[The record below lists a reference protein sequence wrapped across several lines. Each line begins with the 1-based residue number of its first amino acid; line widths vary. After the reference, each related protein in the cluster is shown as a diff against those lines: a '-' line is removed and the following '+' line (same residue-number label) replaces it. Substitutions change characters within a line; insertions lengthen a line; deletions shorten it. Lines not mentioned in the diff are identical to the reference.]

1 MPYPTVPDLVAF
13 DGDMRPNLVH
23 GGPYDEQLTA
33 IETYLAQLGS
43 YIDDTV
49 LAAAQAAQSTAQA
62 AQATANAN
70 AATIGDWA
78 TDHPDST
85 ISQAVTSTNESVS
98 ELSGKLDTTT
108 QTANTAASDA
118 SAALTWTRNAS
129 AVSAN
134 VPTKI
139 NSTGN
144 GTDTV
149 AAQLFGS
156 DGNGGTL
163 LDKLALLLSNLMLAA
178 PNGDTTK
185 LLGYLADNSA
195 DLTTAT
201 ARPRSSSALTW
212 ASEQGGYEGNVYNV
226 PVAIDASGLVR
237 LDVEGEF
244 VIHAGETLFVTQS
257 EYTGFTEGSLLGY
270 SGSGATLNG
279 TGVNIVGDLLTLFEP
294 ATSGG
299 SVPDNVVLY
308 DANPGLKSSLYVMSG
323 EDRQD
328 INTITMTADD
338 ASLQVGPG
346 AFNEGGATRITPKSI
361 LTSSTSPGESW
372 GVDVSKTATPLTS
385 EQLASAEVL
394 HDAFNTQ
401 GTVRVSPL

>member
-1 MPYPTVPDLVAF
+1 MPYPTVPDLKPF
-13 DGDMRPNLVH
+13 EGNQRPSLLA

-49 LAAAQAAQSTAQA
+49 LAAAQAAQ
-62 AQATANAN
+62 ATANAN

-78 TDHPDST
+78 TDHPGTT
-85 ISQAVTSTNESVS
+85 ISQAVTDTNESVS
-98 ELSGKLDTTT
+98 VLTDRLDTTT
-108 QTANTAASDA
+108 QTANTAAADA

-156 DGNGGTL
+156 DGTEGTL

-201 ARPRSSSALTW
+201 VRPRSSSALTW
-212 ASEQGGYEGNVYNV
+212 ASEQGSYEGNVYNV

-244 VIHAGETLFVTQS
+244 AIHAGETLFVVQS
-257 EYTGFTEGSLLGY
+257 EYESFAEGSLLGY
-270 SGSGATLNG
+270 SGAGATLDS

-294 ATSGG
+294 ASGPSMPTQNPETDPLLTAG
-299 SVPDNVVLY
+299 EL
-308 DANPGLKSSLYVMSG
+308 ANASAGDG
-323 EDRQD
+323 Q
-328 INTITMTADD
+328 NTGIH
-338 ASLQVGPG
+338 
-346 AFNEGGATRITPKSI
+346 
-361 LTSSTSPGESW
+361 
-372 GVDVSKTATPLTS
+372 KTASGNWLYIGTAA
-385 EQLASAEVL
+385 QLS
-394 HDAFNTQ
+394 D
-401 GTVRVSPL
+401 

>member
-1 MPYPTVPDLVAF
+1 MPYPTVPDLKPF
-13 DGDMRPNLVH
+13 EGNQRPSLLA

-43 YIDDTV
+43 YIDGTV

-98 ELSGKLDTTT
+98 ELSDRLDTTT
-108 QTANTAASDA
+108 QTANTAASNA

-156 DGNGGTL
+156 DGTEGTL

-201 ARPRSSSALTW
+201 AQPRSSAALTW
-212 ASEQGGYEGNVYNV
+212 ASEQGG
-226 PVAIDASGLVR
+226 
-237 LDVEGEF
+237 
-244 VIHAGETLFVTQS
+244 
-257 EYTGFTEGSLLGY
+257 
-270 SGSGATLNG
+270 
-279 TGVNIVGDLLTLFEP
+279 
-294 ATSGG
+294 SGG
-299 SVPDNVVLY
+299 SMPDNVVLY
-308 DANPGLKSSLYVMSG
+308 DANPGLESSLYVMSG
-323 EDRQD
+323 EERQN
-328 INTITMTADD
+328 INTINMTADD

-346 AFNEGGATRITPKSI
+346 ALNEGGATLIAPKSI
-361 LTSSTSPGESW
+361 RTSSTSPGESW
-372 GVDVSKTATPLTS
+372 GVDVSKTATPLTA
-385 EQLASAEVL
+385 EQLASAEVP
-394 HDAFNTQ
+394 HDAPNTQ
-401 GTVRVSPL
+401 GTVRVSLL

>member
-1 MPYPTVPDLVAF
+1 MPYPTVPNLVAF

-23 GGPYDEQLTA
+23 GGLYDEQLTA

-98 ELSGKLDTTT
+98 ELSGRLDTTT

-118 SAALTWTRNAS
+118 STALTWTRNAS

-156 DGNGGTL
+156 DGTEGTL

-201 ARPRSSSALTW
+201 AQPRSSSALTW
-212 ASEQGGYEGNVYNV
+212 ASEQGG
-226 PVAIDASGLVR
+226 
-237 LDVEGEF
+237 
-244 VIHAGETLFVTQS
+244 
-257 EYTGFTEGSLLGY
+257 
-270 SGSGATLNG
+270 
-279 TGVNIVGDLLTLFEP
+279 
-294 ATSGG
+294 SGG

-308 DANPGLKSSLYVMSG
+308 DANPGQKSSLYVMSG

-328 INTITMTADD
+328 IDTITMPAAD
-338 ASLQVGPG
+338 ASLTVGPG
-346 AFNEGGATRITPKSI
+346 AFNQNGATRITPKSI
-361 LTSSTSPGESW
+361 LISSTSPGEIW

-385 EQLASAEVL
+385 EQLASAKVL
-394 HDAFNTQ
+394 HDATSTT
-401 GTVRVSPL
+401 GTVRVSLS

>member
-1 MPYPTVPDLVAF
+1 MPYPTVPDLKPF
-13 DGDMRPNLVH
+13 EGNQRPSLLA

-33 IETYLAQLGS
+33 IETYLKQLGS
-43 YIDDTV
+43 YIDGTV
-49 LAAAQAAQSTAQA
+49 LAAAQA

-70 AATIGDWA
+70 AAAIGDWA
-78 TDHPDST
+78 TDHPGST
-85 ISQAVTSTNESVS
+85 ISQAVTDTNESVS
-98 ELSGKLDTTT
+98 ELGVKTT
-108 QTANTAASDA
+108 QMVESVAIDA
-118 SAALTWTRNAS
+118 SAALEWTRNAS

-149 AAQLFGS
+149 AAQLFGP
-156 DGNGGTL
+156 DGTEGTL

-226 PVAIDASGLVR
+226 PVSIDASGLVR

-244 VIHAGETLFVTQS
+244 VIHAGETLFVAQS
-257 EYTGFTEGSLLGY
+257 EYESFAEGSLLGY
-270 SGSGATLNG
+270 SGSGATLDS

-294 ATSGG
+294 ASGPSMPTQNPETDPLLTAG
-299 SVPDNVVLY
+299 EL
-308 DANPGLKSSLYVMSG
+308 ANASAGDG
-323 EDRQD
+323 Q
-328 INTITMTADD
+328 NTGIH
-338 ASLQVGPG
+338 
-346 AFNEGGATRITPKSI
+346 
-361 LTSSTSPGESW
+361 
-372 GVDVSKTATPLTS
+372 KTASGNWLYIGTAA
-385 EQLASAEVL
+385 QL
-394 HDAFNTQ
+394 
-401 GTVRVSPL
+401 

>member
-1 MPYPTVPDLVAF
+1 MPYPTVPDLKPF
-13 DGDMRPNLVH
+13 EGNQRPSLLA

-43 YIDDTV
+43 YIDGTV
-49 LAAAQAAQSTAQA
+49 LAAAQA

-98 ELSGKLDTTT
+98 ELSDKLDTTT
-108 QTANTAASDA
+108 QTANTAASNA

-156 DGNGGTL
+156 DGTEGTL

-201 ARPRSSSALTW
+201 AQPRSSSALTW

-244 VIHAGETLFVTQS
+244 SVHAGETLFVTQS
-257 EYTGFTEGSLLGY
+257 EYTGFTAGSLLGY

-294 ATSGG
+294 DTSGG
-299 SVPDNVVLY
+299 SMPDNAVRY
-308 DANPGLKSSLYVMSG
+308 DGEARLYVMKNG
-323 EDRQD
+323 MREDIDNIQLP
-328 INTITMTADD
+328 ADD

-346 AFNEGGATRITPKSI
+346 CFNEGGATRITPKSI
-361 LTSSTSPGESW
+361 VTSSTSPGEAW

-401 GTVRVSPL
+401 GTVRVPLL